1 MALPRLSTVLL
12 LLLLAVAQGQLWLGE
27 GGLPQVMRLQAQL
40 DAQKQ
45 RNEAQRAA
53 NQGLVAEVDDLRQ
66 GLEMVEERA
75 RADLGMV
82 KPDEI
87 LVQYAPPG
95 APPSAASSAP
105 SNVATRAPRP

>member
-12 LLLLAVAQGQLWLGE
+12 LLLLAVALGQLWLGD
-27 GGLPQVMRLQAQL
+27 GGLPQVRRLQAQL

-53 NQGLVAEVDDLRQ
+53 NQRLVAEVEDLRQ

-87 LVQYAPPG
+87 LVQYAPS
-95 APPSAASSAP
+95 APRSTVAVPAAAAAAASPAS
-105 SNVATRAPRP
+105 R

>member
-1 MALPRLSTVLL
+1 MALPRLSTVL
-12 LLLLAVAQGQLWLGE
+12 LLLLAVAQGQLWLGD

-45 RNEAQRAA
+45 RNQAQRAA
-53 NQGLVAEVDDLRQ
+53 NQRLVAEVDDLRQ

-87 LVQYAPPG
+87 LVQYAPSG
-95 APPSAASSAP
+95 APSGAPSSAAA
-105 SNVATRAPRP
+105 RMPRP